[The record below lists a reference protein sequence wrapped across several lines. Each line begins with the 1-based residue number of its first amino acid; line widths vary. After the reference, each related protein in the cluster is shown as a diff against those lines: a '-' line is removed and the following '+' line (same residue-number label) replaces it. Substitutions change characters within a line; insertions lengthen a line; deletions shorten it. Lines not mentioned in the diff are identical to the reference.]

1 MREFRGGTEISTK
14 RSTNL
19 RFQSPYSCLLH
30 FYPPSDLLLDSV
42 HVRPLTWIAS
52 QRRHRSSPEANSAAL
67 SLVSHPKSLL
77 YSSGQLLLSI
87 FSSSSNPPTNEQI
100 HTGTSTD
107 LIHSSA
113 RAVELCLILRWT
125 RARRRGG
132 GGGGASGCD
141 GGLGPAPRLDPE
153 RPQHH
158 QQGPPRRGWAL
169 YWDECAALPA
179 IIPSDRHRT
188 AGGRWTSNG
197 PGHGPAKGPV
207 HTQPIARSKVQRLA
221 RTLIHVPVST

>member
-1 MREFRGGTEISTK
+1 MSKSTLGPPPISFILQREPSSFALSSDGQGRGG
-14 RSTNL
+14 
-19 RFQSPYSCLLH
+19 
-30 FYPPSDLLLDSV
+30 
-42 HVRPLTWIAS
+42 
-52 QRRHRSSPEANSAAL
+52 
-67 SLVSHPKSLL
+67 
-77 YSSGQLLLSI
+77 
-87 FSSSSNPPTNEQI
+87 
-100 HTGTSTD
+100 
-107 LIHSSA
+107 
-113 RAVELCLILRWT
+113 
-125 RARRRGG
+125 GG

-158 QQGPPRRGWAL
+158 QQGPPRRGWAS